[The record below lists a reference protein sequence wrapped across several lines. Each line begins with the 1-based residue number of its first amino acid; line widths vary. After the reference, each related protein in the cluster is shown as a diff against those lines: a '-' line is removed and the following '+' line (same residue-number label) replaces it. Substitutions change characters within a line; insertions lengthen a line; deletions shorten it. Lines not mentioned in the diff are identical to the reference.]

1 MAGFFQEFAKDLT
14 KGFFNNDYLR
24 DYTHASKTFV
34 TNAYG
39 YAPKYKFLYH
49 VYFDTNFTQMGSPPG
64 LDPKAHNFGL
74 VVKSAQLPKYTF
86 DTAVLNQYNRK
97 RIVQTKIKYDPIQI
111 TFHDDNSNMI
121 TNLWNNYYTY
131 YYKDGLQTDIVGPNA
146 GSQGEGGV
154 NFPDINTRTQYNNSI
169 AGYDDWGYIG
179 ESKNVS
185 SGIKAPFF
193 RAINIY
199 GFNQH
204 NFTLYRLIN
213 PMISSFSHDTYD
225 YKETGGVME
234 HQMTIEYETV
244 QYYTG
249 AIDGKT
255 PSAIVTGFGDTS
267 NYDTKLSPISQ
278 PGGNSSILGQGGLVD
293 GVGGFVDALSSG
305 NILGAVKI
313 AGNLQ
318 NTFKNPA
325 GVLNAA
331 RTEALGAAT
340 SWLVNTPNRN
350 NLFNFPT
357 QSTLNNA
364 TTVVNQNLVNTSQIV
379 AQTVA
384 NSLKTKFSEY
394 SFTK

>member
-14 KGFFNNDYLR
+14 TGFFTNDYLR
-24 DYTHASKTFV
+24 DYTHASKTFT
-34 TNAYG
+34 TNAYAN
-39 YAPKYKFLYH
+39 APKYKFLYH
-49 VYFDTNFTQMGSPPG
+49 VYFDLNY
-64 LDPKAHNFGL
+64 LDIPSLPDANLNNYGL

-86 DTAVLNQYNRK
+86 DTATMNQYNRK

-111 TFHDDNSNMI
+111 TFHDDNNNIM
-121 TNLWNNYYTY
+121 TNLWSLYYTY
-131 YYKDGLQTDIVGPNA
+131 YYKDGLQSDSNGPYA
-146 GSQGEGGV
+146 GNNTIGADSGNTNGTV
-154 NFPDINTRTQYNNSI
+154 SDINTRTQYAPSI

-179 ESKNVS
+179 ESS
-185 SGIKAPFF
+185 SLSGVKAPFF

-213 PMISSFSHDTYD
+213 PMITSFSHDTYD

-234 HQMTIEYETV
+234 HQMTLDYETV
-244 QYYTG
+244 QYYKG

-255 PSAIVTGFGDTS
+255 PSAIVKQFGDAG
-267 NYDTKLSPISQ
+267 NYDNTISPIAI
-278 PGGNSSILGQGGLVD
+278 PGSNSTILGQGGLVD

-331 RTEALGAAT
+331 KAEALGAAT

-350 NLFNFPT
+350 NQFNFPT
-357 QSTLNNA
+357 ASSVLNNA
-364 TTVVNQNLVNTSQIV
+364 TNAAGLTQN
-379 AQTVA
+379 QTVA
-384 NSLKTKFSEY
+384 AVGTKIQNSISSLNK
-394 SFTK
+394 